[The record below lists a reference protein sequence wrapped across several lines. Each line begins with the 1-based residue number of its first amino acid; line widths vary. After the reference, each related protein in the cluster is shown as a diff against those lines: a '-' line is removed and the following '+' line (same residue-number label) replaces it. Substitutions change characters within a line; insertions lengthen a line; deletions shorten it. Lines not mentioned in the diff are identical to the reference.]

1 MTQNQYNIG
10 GKNMAKQIQEFTNIQ
25 EPESVG
31 SNYLNGTIENLA
43 KLTLQERDYVERKVE
58 NESKSSVIV
67 WLLSLFFGGAGA
79 HRLYMGKIGSGV
91 ALLLV
96 TLLISWWTFFIPTL
110 IWVIIDAFQINSW
123 LRKDKDNKREDAI
136 KNILLLRN

>member
-1 MTQNQYNIG
+1 
-10 GKNMAKQIQEFTNIQ
+10 MAKQIQEFTNIQ

-58 NESKSSVIV
+58 NESKSSIIV

-96 TLLISWWTFFIPTL
+96 TLLTSWWTFFIPTL